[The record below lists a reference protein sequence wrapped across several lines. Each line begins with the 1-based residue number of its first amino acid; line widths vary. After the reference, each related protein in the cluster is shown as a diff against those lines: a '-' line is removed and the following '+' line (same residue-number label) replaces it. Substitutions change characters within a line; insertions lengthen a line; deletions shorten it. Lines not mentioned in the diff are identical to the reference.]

1 MALIPAV
8 GRKSFKNRSVIAM
21 VYLSLILMGICMV
34 VPFLI
39 TVTGSACND
48 FDYDRYHPL
57 PRYLWS
63 QRDRVVRALV
73 PYFNTYRGWSQQLAC
88 QVPGVPEHWSSW
100 SLAGRDIAR
109 NSVASDVPVSSMT
122 APTSKITIR
131 MRAPTTPT
139 AEASGA
145 PSIPPTSPAPPD
157 STPRV

>member
-109 NSVASDVPVSSMT
+109 VDQLGDALLDHARRNPEKLRRCT
-122 APTSKITIR
+122 LPR
-131 MRAPTTPT
+131 
-139 AEASGA
+139 
-145 PSIPPTSPAPPD
+145 
-157 STPRV
+157 STP